1 MGGER
6 AAVGTVRVR
15 VLVTGAGRAIG
26 AATAAEL
33 AARGHFVVATARDP
47 ALLGG
52 LEVPVRLA
60 LDVTDEA
67 SVRTAHEAA
76 GELDAIVNN
85 AGISVGGP
93 LEGYPLDRLAAVFD
107 TNTIG
112 PLRVLQPV
120 LARWRERRSG
130 VVVNVSS
137 VQGKV
142 ATPLG
147 GPYAASKH
155 ALEALS
161 ETLHLE
167 LGHFGIRVVI
177 VEPGY
182 VAPGMRHAEVHP
194 GPGAVYDELR
204 RQWEG
209 TDATLTGP
217 AGRPGPETVAVAI
230 ADAVEDPA
238 TPLRVEVGQVARTV
252 LAARRELDDRGFEET
267 MRQVL
272 GLTW

>member
-1 MGGER
+1 
-6 AAVGTVRVR
+6 VR